1 MATPASP
8 RLRDGYTEAFREW
21 FGDSVV
27 MDAQGNALVVYHGT
41 NDGGFVEFKGT
52 EGPRSGGGIFFSSSY
67 ALASSYTRGRRTDP
81 TPPWEP
87 DEYLEGGRAGVYE
100 VHLRIEDPLIIDAG
114 ESNWD
119 EIEGET
125 TNRDGEAVGYFVGAT
140 GFLAREA
147 REMGFDGVIIRNV
160 SDYGAYGDGL
170 PADVYVVFDPNQIKS
185 VKHNMGTFSRT
196 SNDIRKNA
204 HDGRYGVLPEDVLAL
219 VQRIEAATRLRAQW
233 EASPTHDYLAIS
245 FKEPQK
251 ANDPEGRQ
259 GVFRVRLTDLVSPDG
274 RPLWVVKASEWFS
287 DEYRRRGLGRLAY
300 EALLRYVVAHGGV
313 MAPHAAEPLGS
324 TSEDAYRVWQRLQ
337 QDFGEHVFVP
347 TRSNGLANEFPRDLA
362 EQVRRQYP
370 RLWAK
375 HGTGG
380 NPPTAW
386 TGDDAYRAWGWL
398 IELREGRHPPTSE
411 IPAAKRAYELLT
423 GQRWSG
429 PTDDLFR
436 AVTRLWE
443 AKRERYVSR
452 HAKDFRPGGT
462 IAMIKWGGIF
472 PWAEAAAPGQGHRP
486 MLEALGAPRSNGA
499 VLMYRGTH
507 GTDPNATQLKT
518 PSFTPCLDAAT
529 IYSAIPGDEW
539 GRRAP
544 SFLETSTVHAAFIDA
559 SPVLRL
565 GGNEPQANLGD
576 VLRDLKFGQPEGI
589 SRDEVVR
596 IYNYLHNRALG
607 RTPGGAFKYQ
617 VFDDEGTLLDL
628 EDDDVVPF
636 SISRPQTIFSVFRE
650 SFDFSRDNEILVEAS
665 GLVADAFV
673 FADTPAVVRAAQ
685 RLGFRGI
692 SYMDVFEGAEAAAPV
707 LLLCEAEDIDCIE
720 ELQDLE
726 GDLVLCH
733 ETLRPLPG
741 AEVSYVWH
749 RPAASLME
757 NPPPSPEA
765 LGARDN
771 PEGSDPMLVPR
782 DFSTGYYPD
791 FPPETWSR
799 REVEDLIGHSI
810 ECGYTAPFFVE
821 NVPDRGPIEVNIW
834 GGEMQ
839 DYFNTWRAT
848 PQHGGYLV
856 EGPHVLEQGDS
867 PLLKALEGRL
877 NSHRL
882 RRNPA
887 VVADRTL
894 AAHGLPLRWW
904 HGTRAAFDRLH
915 NRNASGCYW
924 LADRATAEAYARS
937 AYWRSAPE
945 RLVEIDLDP
954 KTRVADLSD
963 LSDPVV
969 AAFRDQVNMIR
980 ESGWGAL
987 SDAEWSEAADF
998 GMLEAY
1004 QWARPFFRAKRVDA
1018 LLVWDVQGHHSAPRV
1033 KTLCLLNRSRVVGER
1048 DAQK

>member
-1 MATPASP
+1 MISATPK
-8 RLRDGYTEAFREW
+8 LRDDYTEAFREW

-67 ALASSYTRGRRTDP
+67 ALASSYKRGRRADP

-87 DEYLEGGRAGVYE
+87 DEYLEGGQAGVYE

-119 EIEGET
+119 AIEGET
-125 TNRDGEAVGYFVGAT
+125 TNRDGEAVGYFLGAT
-140 GFLAREA
+140 GFLALEA

-196 SNDIRKNA
+196 SNDIRKN
-204 HDGRYGVLPEDVLAL
+204 
-219 VQRIEAATRLRAQW
+219 
-233 EASPTHDYLAIS
+233 
-245 FKEPQK
+245 
-251 ANDPEGRQ
+251 
-259 GVFRVRLTDLVSPDG
+259 
-274 RPLWVVKASEWFS
+274 
-287 DEYRRRGLGRLAY
+287 
-300 EALLRYVVAHGGV
+300 
-313 MAPHAAEPLGS
+313 
-324 TSEDAYRVWQRLQ
+324 
-337 QDFGEHVFVP
+337 
-347 TRSNGLANEFPRDLA
+347 GLANEFPRDLA

-398 IELREGRHPPTSE
+398 IDLREGRHPPTSE

-443 AKRERYVSR
+443 ARRERYVSR

-472 PWAEAAAPGQGHRP
+472 PWAEAAAPGQGHRPMLEALGAPRSNPGWDGARPVEYESTPPRSPRSAAFRKWFGASKIVDHRGRPLVVYHGTPRRFEAFEEQYIGRNDEGCGGRGFYFMGGAEYPSGYAQFGADEGDNPIVMAVYLRMEHPLRVDDYAQIPGWTPAVLGDREAALAVQQHLRALGYDGVIQDHENPHYIEYVVFDPTQVKSVNNMGKWSPMDPRLRYNPSARAPGHRP

-596 IYNYLHNRALG
+596 IYNYLHNRTLG
-607 RTPGGAFKYQ
+607 RTPGGTFKYQ

-757 NPPPSPEA
+757 NPPPPPEDLA
-765 LGARDN
+765 ARDN
-771 PEGSDPMLVPR
+771 PEGSSPLLVPR
-782 DFSTGYYPD
+782 DFSTRYYPD
-791 FPPETWSR
+791 FPPETWSHK
-799 REVEDLIGHSI
+799 EVEDLLGHSI

-821 NVPDRGPIEVNIW
+821 NVPDRGPIEVNVW

-856 EGPHVLEQGDS
+856 EGPHALEQ
-867 PLLKALEGRL
+867 A
-877 NSHRL
+877 
-882 RRNPA
+882 PA
-887 VVADRTL
+887 RQ
-894 AAHGLPLRWW
+894 R
-904 HGTRAAFDRLH
+904 GT
-915 NRNASGCYW
+915 
-924 LADRATAEAYARS
+924 E
-937 AYWRSAPE
+937 P
-945 RLVEIDLDP
+945 
-954 KTRVADLSD
+954 
-963 LSDPVV
+963 
-969 AAFRDQVNMIR
+969 
-980 ESGWGAL
+980 
-987 SDAEWSEAADF
+987 
-998 GMLEAY
+998 
-1004 QWARPFFRAKRVDA
+1004 RP
-1018 LLVWDVQGHHSAPRV
+1018 
-1033 KTLCLLNRSRVVGER
+1033 
-1048 DAQK
+1048 

>member
-87 DEYLEGGRAGVYE
+87 DEYLERGQAGVYE

-196 SNDIRKNA
+196 SNDIRKN
-204 HDGRYGVLPEDVLAL
+204 G
-219 VQRIEAATRLRAQW
+219 
-233 EASPTHDYLAIS
+233 
-245 FKEPQK
+245 
-251 ANDPEGRQ
+251 
-259 GVFRVRLTDLVSPDG
+259 LT
-274 RPLWVVKASEWFS
+274 
-287 DEYRRRGLGRLAY
+287 
-300 EALLRYVVAHGGV
+300 
-313 MAPHAAEPLGS
+313 
-324 TSEDAYRVWQRLQ
+324 
-337 QDFGEHVFVP
+337 
-347 TRSNGLANEFPRDLA
+347 NEFPRDLA